1 MPKLLV
7 AHQLVSLAQLSL
19 FTLVRNAPGV
29 FESFGFA
36 AGERPALGAFLLF
49 QYLIGPVDEVRG
61 AVRVIR
67 TKGAWAWGVRI
78 GGEAQVQWLGSAA
91 RAPA

>member
-1 MPKLLV
+1 MPKLLA

-36 AGERPALGAFLLF
+36 AGERPVLGAFLLF
-49 QYLIGPVDEVRG
+49 QSLIGPLDEVG
-61 AVRVIR
+61 GWVGQWCPVVVV
-67 TKGAWAWGVRI
+67 GGMLGVWRCF
-78 GGEAQVQWLGSAA
+78 
-91 RAPA
+91 